1 MGDVMTH
8 DPTLIPPDHIIV
20 IFGANGD
27 LSRRKLLPSFFHLH
41 EEGLMPHDYRVIG
54 SSRTDMS
61 DGSFRDFAHASIK
74 EFSRSSAPDDVWNQF
89 AERLSYVS
97 TTFGPDSTGP
107 MEDAVRTAEREMGQ
121 EPRRLFY
128 LAVPPT
134 AFSEITE
141 GLAKSGLVDGGRV
154 IFEKPFGQ
162 DLKSFTRL
170 HETVRSCLDD
180 SQVYRIDHFLGKE
193 TVQNILA
200 LRFANGMFEPV
211 WNRSHI
217 DHVQIDAPESLGIGS
232 RAAFYESTGALRD
245 MVVTHLFQVLSF
257 VALEPPPTF
266 SPKALM
272 DEVAKVF
279 ESIAPLQPDD
289 VVFGQ
294 YDGYR
299 SEDGVAPD
307 SSTETF
313 AAVRVSIDNWRWSGI
328 PFYLRT
334 GKRLPERRSAVT
346 LAFREPPRRMFVEAD
361 DQAFHND
368 HLTIDLGPDE
378 GITITFLAK
387 VPGPVIKLDEANMSF
402 RYEGSFGSELI
413 GPYEQLLHDALLG
426 DRTLFT
432 RADGIER
439 TWEIVQPVLDNRPP
453 VHPYAQGSWGPEAA
467 SDLIAPRR
475 WHLPHEH

>member
-1 MGDVMTH
+1 VTH
-8 DPTLIPPDHIIV
+8 DPTLVPPDHIIV
-20 IFGANGD
+20 IFGASGD

-41 EEGLMPHDYRVIG
+41 EEGLMPHDYRIIG
-54 SSRTDMS
+54 SSRSEMS
-61 DGSFRDFAHASIK
+61 DESFRDFAHAAIK
-74 EFSRSSAPDDVWNQF
+74 EFSRSSDPDDVWNDF
-89 AERLSYVS
+89 ARRLSYVS
-97 TTFGPDSTGP
+97 ISFGPDTTGP
-107 MEDAVRTAEREMGQ
+107 LEDAVRAAERDMGR
-121 EPRRLFY
+121 EPSRLFY
-128 LAVPPT
+128 LAVPSS
-134 AFSEITE
+134 AFGEITQ

-154 IFEKPFGQ
+154 IYEKPFGG
-162 DLKSFTRL
+162 DLQSFKEL
-170 HETVRSCLDD
+170 NETVRSCLDD

-217 DHVQIDAPESLGIGS
+217 DHVQIDAPESLGIGR

-245 MVVTHLFQVLSF
+245 MMVTHLFQVLSF

-266 SPKALM
+266 TPKALM

-279 ESIAPLQPDD
+279 ESIAPLRPED

-299 SEDGVAPD
+299 DEEGVAPD

-313 AAVRVSIDNWRWSGI
+313 AAARVSIDNWRWSGI

-334 GKRLPERRSAVT
+334 GKKMPDRRSAVT
-346 LAFREPPRRMFVEAD
+346 MAFREPPRRMFEEAD
-361 DQAFHND
+361 DHAFDKD
-368 HLTIDLGPDE
+368 HLTIDLGPEE
-378 GITITFLAK
+378 GITISFLAK
-387 VPGPVIKLDEANMSF
+387 VPGPVIKLDEAHMSF
-402 RYEGSFGSELI
+402 RYDGSFGSHLI
-413 GPYEQLLHDALLG
+413 SAYEQLMHDALLG

-453 VHPYAQGSWGPEAA
+453 VHPYAQGSWGPDAA

-475 WHLPHEH
+475 WHLPHDH